1 MYFAYFFTT
10 FILAIVITPLVH
22 IVMRR
27 FGIIDRP
34 KTEQRKIHKK
44 PIPLGGGWV
53 IFISFFISLGIA
65 VTSTHIFGYDIA
77 KKQLVGLFIGSLILM
92 IGGMLDDK
100 FNLKAKHQIIFPVI
114 AALTIIIF
122 GIGPH
127 QFTNPAGGILDLS
140 NFKITINGL
149 GNWFVIADTIV
160 FLWLMGMMF
169 TTKFLDGLDGLVTGI
184 VAIGAIVIYFLSRQ
198 PQWYQPEVA
207 LTAIIFAGACLGFL
221 VWNWHPA
228 KIFLGQG
235 GSLVTG
241 YILGVLAIIS
251 GGKVATTLLVMG
263 IPAID
268 VLRVIIHRIK
278 NKKSIFEGDSEH
290 LHYKLIGSGLSH
302 RQAVVLLYTISLIFG
317 VSALF
322 LHSTYKLIAFVV
334 LLVVMAIVGVW
345 MTKNKTTN

>member
-10 FILAIVITPLVH
+10 FILAILVTPVVH

-27 FGIIDRP
+27 LGVIDRP
-34 KTEQRKIHKK
+34 KTAERKIHKK
-44 PIPLGGGWV
+44 PVPLGGGWV
-53 IFISFFISLGIA
+53 IFISFFVSLGIA

-100 FNLKAKHQIIFPVI
+100 FNLKARYQLIFPII
-114 AALTIIIF
+114 AALTIIGF
-122 GIGPH
+122 GVGPH
-127 QFTNPAGGILDLS
+127 QFTNPLGGGLDLS
-140 NFKITINGL
+140 GYKISIDGL

-184 VAIGAIVIYFLSRQ
+184 VGIGAIIIYFLSRQ

-207 LTAIIFAGACLGFL
+207 PTAIIFAGACLGFL

-235 GSLVTG
+235 GSLITG

-263 IPAID
+263 IPALD
-268 VLRVIIHRIK
+268 VLRVIIMRIK
-278 NKKSIFEGDSEH
+278 NKKSIFVGDDEH
-290 LHYKLIGSGLSH
+290 LHYRLIGSGLHH
-302 RQAVVLLYTISLIFG
+302 RQTVALFYTISLVFG

-322 LHSTYKLIAFVV
+322 LHSAYKLIAFMV
-334 LLVVMAIVGVW
+334 LLVVMAVVGAW
-345 MTKNKTTN
+345 MTKNKTDK